1 MIGLGSDKRNVLRW
15 EFFFFLKTS
24 INRIGIK
31 SFKIGLGDFASIC
44 LYWPKTAKKVLKLT
58 FKGLKCPQQVRVEHK
73 ICSTMCGKSVHPILD
88 HKNLVVLGLYKVI
101 LVTVCLKAQE
111 VKRNSPIGCDT
122 ANELAWHRENV
133 FIEVFLRDIF

>member
-88 HKNLVVLGLYKVI
+88 HKNLTGGRGVNISKYTLFSTLKGGRELGNGWSK
-101 LVTVCLKAQE
+101 
-111 VKRNSPIGCDT
+111 
-122 ANELAWHRENV
+122 
-133 FIEVFLRDIF
+133 